1 MPSKSLN
8 SELFIIIMMH
18 SIKIY
23 VHMEYNN
30 NLFVPKVNKDR
41 VLGTRVRSKLEV
53 KGLHVVSE
61 ETVVLCQ

>member
-1 MPSKSLN
+1 
-8 SELFIIIMMH
+8 
-18 SIKIY
+18 
-23 VHMEYNN
+23 MEYNN